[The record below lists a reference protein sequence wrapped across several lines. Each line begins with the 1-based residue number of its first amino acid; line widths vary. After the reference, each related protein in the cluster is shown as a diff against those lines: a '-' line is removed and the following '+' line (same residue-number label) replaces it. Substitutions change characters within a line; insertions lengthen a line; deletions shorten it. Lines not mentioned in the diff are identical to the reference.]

1 MAKVIIESAINGNAL
16 RKLNPHIPY
25 TPEEIANDAIATCK
39 AGAALIHFHVRDPET
54 GKWVQDVPY
63 YAEVYRRARA
73 ASKALLWP
81 TFPTDGDGQK
91 RFSHFIELSKDPATK
106 PDLGAG
112 DMGSVNLVS
121 YNRQTKKIQDENFIY
136 CNSYA
141 TIRYFLENSR
151 ELGLRPTLQ
160 IFDASFLRAALVFLE
175 QGVLTEP
182 LLLKFYLGGPELPFG
197 LPRTLKSLEAYL
209 DMLKGVRVNWF
220 GATLGGD
227 NLPLVPVIVSLG
239 GHVRVGLEDY
249 QYAREG
255 QLTNPQIVERAVT
268 TIRAMGHEVAT
279 PDEARKSL
287 IGGCGEIIAAS
298 RRADLAPSSR
308 TASRFRV
315 SPRRSAPRPRACL
328 RS

>member
-1 MAKVIIESAINGNAL
+1 MPCSRRVDRNQSPTITTGDTTMAKVIIESAINGNAL
-16 RKLNPHIPY
+16 RKSNPHIPY

-73 ASKALLWP
+73 GSKALLWP
-81 TFPTDGDGQK
+81 TFPFDGDGQK

-121 YNRQTKKIQDENFIY
+121 YNPQSKKIQDENFIY
-136 CNSYA
+136 CNSYT

-182 LLLKFYLGGPELPFG
+182 LLLKFYLGGPALPLR
-197 LPRTLKSLEAYL
+197 LPPTLKSLEAYL
-209 DMLKGVRVNWF
+209 DMIKGVRANWF
-220 GATLGGD
+220 AATLGGD
-227 NLPLVPVIVSLG
+227 NLPLVPLIVSLG
-239 GHVRVGLEDY
+239 GHVRIGLEDY
-249 QYAREG
+249 QNARAG
-255 QLTNPQIVERAVT
+255 QPTNAQLAERASSV
-268 TIRAMGHEVAT
+268 IRAMGHEVAT
-279 PDEARKSL
+279 PDETREL
-287 IGGCGEIIAAS
+287 LEI
-298 RRADLAPSSR
+298 
-308 TASRFRV
+308 
-315 SPRRSAPRPRACL
+315 
-328 RS
+328 

>member
-136 CNSYA
+136 CNSYT

-197 LPRTLKSLEAYL
+197 LPPTLKSLEAYL
-209 DMLKGVRVNWF
+209 DMLKDVRVNWF

-239 GHVRVGLEDY
+239 GHVRIGLEDY

-279 PDEARKSL
+279 PDEARKIL
-287 IGGCGEIIAAS
+287 E
-298 RRADLAPSSR
+298 
-308 TASRFRV
+308 V
-315 SPRRSAPRPRACL
+315 
-328 RS
+328 